1 MTSLLMPPAS
11 RTAPTAPANSAGG
24 DARVRD
30 QRLRE
35 QCRQFEALL
44 LGKLLQQMRATV
56 PKPGGLFA
64 ESAAERMSRE
74 MYDERLCDTLAR
86 RGTLGVAQRLYTSVS
101 RTANGA
107 TAAAAPTAAGQV
119 A

>member
-1 MTSLLMPPAS
+1 
-11 RTAPTAPANSAGG
+11 
-24 DARVRD
+24 
-30 QRLRE
+30 
-35 QCRQFEALL
+35 
-44 LGKLLQQMRATV
+44 
-56 PKPGGLFA
+56 
-64 ESAAERMSRE
+64 MSRE